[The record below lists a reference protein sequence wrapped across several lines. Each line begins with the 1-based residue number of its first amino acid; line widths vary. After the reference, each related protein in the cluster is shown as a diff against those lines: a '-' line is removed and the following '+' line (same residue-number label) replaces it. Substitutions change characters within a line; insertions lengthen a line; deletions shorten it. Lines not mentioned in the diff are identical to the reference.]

1 MLCCHWLW
9 PSATCRQPTQPLPA
23 CLRAEE
29 AHATSFGPYA
39 STTAA
44 ALAEQKAEAAGVGAT
59 PTLLSRVQSRTG
71 GSGVGAG
78 DAGQGGKVY
87 IPARLLLCCCSSA
100 CLPAPGSNPALHAC
114 MRGMDK

>member
-44 ALAEQKAEAAGVGAT
+44 ALAEQKGGEGRFLSAAHMLEEAWAW
-59 PTLLSRVQSRTG
+59 
-71 GSGVGAG
+71 
-78 DAGQGGKVY
+78 
-87 IPARLLLCCCSSA
+87 
-100 CLPAPGSNPALHAC
+100 
-114 MRGMDK
+114 